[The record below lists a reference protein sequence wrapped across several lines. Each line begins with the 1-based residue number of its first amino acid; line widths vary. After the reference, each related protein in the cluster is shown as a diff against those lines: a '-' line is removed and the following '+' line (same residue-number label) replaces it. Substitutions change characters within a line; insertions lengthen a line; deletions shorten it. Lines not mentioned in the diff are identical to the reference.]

1 MTTPSNWTL
10 YCRLLT
16 YVRQH
21 WVSFILAL
29 IGYALYAA
37 SSTALAELMKMLVDG
52 IQNPEARFR
61 ILLPLFVVGM
71 FAVRGVGTFMG
82 TYCMEY
88 VARKVVYTLRIQV
101 YGSMLRLPA
110 RYFDQHS
117 VGHLLSRVTYHVEQ
131 VTGAA
136 TRSLTTLMQEGMF
149 VIGLLGYLFWVNWML
164 TLVFL
169 AVTPIIALVV
179 GYASKRFRRLSLRI
193 QHSVGEVTHVASEG
207 LNGYRVVRTHNAE
220 EYEFRR
226 FERVSE
232 YNRLHS
238 MKEALTRAISAPV
251 IQTLVA
257 LALAFLFWLALAPD
271 LMRGMTPGQFVA
283 FITAASL
290 MAKPV
295 KSLTEI
301 NGTIQKGLTA
311 ADEVFEL
318 IDCDKEPDTGIY
330 APDTVR
336 GDVRMEHVC
345 FNYTP
350 DNPDSALILDDITL
364 HAKAGEMVALVG
376 HSGGGKSTLVNLL
389 PRFYDATQG
398 TIYLDDVPLEQYTL
412 TSLRDHI
419 ALVNQ
424 QVILFNATILDNIAY
439 GDESPDREAVIRA
452 AKAAYAD
459 EFIRQLPQ
467 GYDTS
472 VGDNGLR
479 LSGGQRQRIAIARAI
494 YRNAPL
500 LIFDE
505 ATSALDT
512 ESERYIQRALETVC
526 KGRTTFVIAHRLSTI
541 ERADRIV
548 VLEKGKVVEQGRHDE
563 LLAKDGA
570 YAALHKVQFSEPV
583 HS

>member
-1 MTTPSNWTL
+1 MTTLSNWAL

-16 YVRQH
+16 YVRTH
-21 WVSFILAL
+21 WVSFTLAL

-37 SSTALAELMKMLVDG
+37 SSTAMANLMEMMVDG
-52 IQNPEARFR
+52 IRNPEANFR
-61 ILLPLFVVGM
+61 VLLPLFVVGM
-71 FAVRGVGTFMG
+71 FAVRGLGTFMG

-88 VARKVVYTLRIQV
+88 VARKVVYTLRTQV
-101 YGSMLRLPA
+101 YGSMLHLPA
-110 RYFDQHS
+110 RYFDRHS

-136 TRSLTTLMQEGMF
+136 TRSLSILMQEGLY
-149 VIGLLGYLFWVNWML
+149 VLGLLGYLFYKNWML

-179 GYASKRFRRLSLRI
+179 SYASKRFRRLSQRI

-220 EYEFRR
+220 DYEYRR

-232 YNRLHS
+232 YNRVQS
-238 MKEALTRAISAPV
+238 MKEALTRSISAPV

-271 LMRGMTPGQFVA
+271 LMKNMTPGTFVG
-283 FITAASL
+283 FITAAAL

-311 ADEVFEL
+311 ASEVFEL
-318 IDCDKEPDTGIY
+318 IDHDKEPDTGTY

-336 GDVRMEHVC
+336 GDIRMEHVS
-345 FNYTP
+345 FRYDAYDADKAP
-350 DNPDSALILDDITL
+350 VLDDVTL
-364 HAKAGEMVALVG
+364 HARAGEMIALVG

-389 PRFYDATQG
+389 PRFYDVTSGQ
-398 TIYLDDVPLEQYTL
+398 IYLDDVPLQSYRL
-412 TSLRDHI
+412 SSLRDHI
-419 ALVNQ
+419 SLVNQ
-424 QVILFNATILDNIAY
+424 QVILFNASIIDNIAY
-439 GDESPDREAVIRA
+439 GDETPDRDAVIQA

-459 EFIRQLPQ
+459 EFIQALPE

-472 VGDNGLR
+472 VGDNGMR

-494 YRNAPL
+494 YRDAPL
-500 LIFDE
+500 LILDE

-526 KGRTTFVIAHRLSTI
+526 EGRTTFVIAHRLSTI

-548 VLEKGKVVEQGRHDE
+548 VIEQGRVVEQGSHEE

-570 YAALHKVQFSEPV
+570 YAALHKVQFAEPTKA
-583 HS
+583 